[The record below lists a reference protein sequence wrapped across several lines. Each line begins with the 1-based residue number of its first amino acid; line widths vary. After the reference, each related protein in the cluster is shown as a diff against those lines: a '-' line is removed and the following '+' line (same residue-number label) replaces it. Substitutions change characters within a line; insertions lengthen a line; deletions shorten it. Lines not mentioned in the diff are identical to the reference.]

1 MPDSH
6 DEGVLDDLSPAARE
20 FPRCPRSYRL
30 PPSRAFAGR
39 SAVDAWTKAARRVPE
54 EWRQGARRWN
64 DGHAISTRRQPVSVY
79 KVIEIVGTSTTS
91 WEDAA
96 TTAVNKAKEHLRDL
110 RVAEV
115 MQQDLDL
122 TGDEVRFR
130 VKLSLSFKYEDH

>member
-1 MPDSH
+1 M
-6 DEGVLDDLSPAARE
+6 
-20 FPRCPRSYRL
+20 
-30 PPSRAFAGR
+30 
-39 SAVDAWTKAARRVPE
+39 
-54 EWRQGARRWN
+54 
-64 DGHAISTRRQPVSVY
+64 SVY